1 MADSTP
7 CGRAVWA
14 RRYVEKLGMSL
25 VAIPPG
31 QKAPRTPGWQQ
42 PENQLAKPDMAQ
54 AFWEQYS
61 DHNIGVVLG
70 TSGLCS
76 LDVDDV
82 PATRQVLAELLG
94 LDLDEMIA
102 AYPTVVGNPERCR
115 LLFRVPP
122 GVELSRHALSWPNR
136 EEAGSFTVVEFR
148 AGAVQDVLPP
158 SIHPGTGN
166 PYVWRTPPQEGWV
179 PLLPDEILAAWV
191 NWDVFKRD
199 ALSVCPWAKSEA
211 SPRPHRP
218 ERPASDGESVINAF
232 NRTHDIEQVLAAH
245 GYVKRGRRWMYPH
258 SSTKLPG
265 ISIID
270 GAAFSH
276 HASDPLNNGHMVD
289 PFDAFCLLQHGGD
302 QRQAVR
308 DAARM
313 LGMEHR
319 KRELPPLPE
328 EAPPPAAPDNGGEG
342 GGDPE
347 WSAEMIHRRFAL
359 LDGEKKVFD
368 LHRRRILKWAAFEA
382 LVTRAL
388 AKAWLDT
395 TEKKVI
401 DAEQAKRQTD
411 DAKLAAKLK
420 GEAGKVGMVPME
432 RYVFLDGTQDIWDC
446 QLRMR
451 LPKGAVQLAL
461 GDAFSLW
468 VNSPD
473 RKQIPHDRLVFDP
486 RMTKDP
492 AEYINTFEGLPLTPV
507 DAPESCR
514 SIVYLIHWLCNGD
527 KAAMHWLTCWLAY
540 PLQNV
545 GAKLDT
551 AVLAHSTMEG
561 SGKSLL
567 MSDIMGEIYGK
578 YGATVGQVQLESS
591 WSQWQENKLY
601 GVFEEVVSRDQR
613 YNQVG
618 KIKHM
623 ITGKTMRIEAKF
635 VSGWEQTNYMN
646 AAFLSNEVMPWPISE
661 NDRRMLVIWPN
672 ETLPKD
678 ATQALKRELDG
689 EGVSA
694 FYHYLLNYDVG
705 DFDERTRPPMTRAR
719 QRLVE
724 MSRAAWQNFLAAWRS
739 GLLGVPYGVAR
750 TQDVHDL
757 FLEWCSKNREH
768 TMSETKFSLLMSSE
782 IPKSDQQ
789 MGWYDM
795 DERRVRSMFYL
806 PDPPV
811 DVDLGDGR
819 KLGALVKRFRDA
831 ALEAGWNPLGWDKCR
846 GWVKPYGGNAANDAA

>member
-1 MADSTP
+1 
-7 CGRAVWA
+7 
-14 RRYVEKLGMSL
+14 MSL

-42 PENQLAKPDMAQ
+42 AENQMAKPDIAQ

-82 PATRQVLAELLG
+82 PATRQVLADLLG
-94 LDLDEMIA
+94 LDLDEMA
-102 AYPTVVGNPERCR
+102 GRYPTVVGRPDRMR
-115 LLFRVPP
+115 LLFRAPV
-122 GVELSRHALSWPNR
+122 GSELTRKALSWPNQD
-136 EEAGSFTVVEFR
+136 ADGNFTVVELR
-148 AGAVQDVLPP
+148 GGAVQDVLPP
-158 SIHPGTGN
+158 SVHPDTGK
-166 PYVWRTPPQEGWV
+166 PYTWKTPPQDGV
-179 PLLPDEILAAWV
+179 IPMLPDEILAAWV
-191 NWDVFKRD
+191 NWDIFKRD
-199 ALSVCPWAKSEA
+199 ALCVCPWAKPEA
-211 SPRPHRP
+211 SPEPHRQ
-218 ERPASDGESVINAF
+218 ERRAKQAGGGESVIDAF
-232 NRTHDIEQVLAAH
+232 NRAHDIGQMLAAH
-245 GYVKRGRRWMYPH
+245 GYVKRGARWMYPH

-265 ISIID
+265 ISIIE
-270 GAAFSH
+270 GGAFSH
-276 HASDPLNNGHMVD
+276 HASDPLNTGHRVD
-289 PFDAFCLLQHGGD
+289 PFDVFCLLDHAGD
-302 QRQAVR
+302 VRQAVK

-313 LGMEHR
+313 LGMESQR
-319 KRELPPLPE
+319 QSLPPAPTGDGSE
-328 EAPPPAAPDNGGEG
+328 PSAPPETGGEG
-342 GGDPE
+342 SDGSDFDDTTVL
-347 WSAEMIHRRFAL
+347 RRFAL
-359 LDGEKKVFD
+359 MEGEKKVFD

-382 LVTRAL
+382 LVTRQL
-388 AKAWLDT
+388 AKAWLDRGD
-395 TEKKVI
+395 KKIV

-411 DAKLAAKLK
+411 EAKLASKLK
-420 GEAGKVGMVPME
+420 GDTGKVGMVPME

-468 VNSPD
+468 VNSPE

-492 AEYINTFEGLPLTPV
+492 ATHINTFEGLPLAPV
-507 DAPESCR
+507 DAPERCK

-527 KAAMHWLTCWLAY
+527 KEAMHWLTCWLAY
-540 PLQNV
+540 PLQNM
-545 GAKLDT
+545 GAKMDT

-567 MSDIMGEIYGK
+567 MSDIMGEIYGQ

-618 KIKHM
+618 RIKHM

-646 AAFLSNEVMPWPISE
+646 AAFLSNEVMPWPINE
-661 NDRRMLVIWPN
+661 NDRRMLVIWPKK
-672 ETLPKD
+672 TLPPE
-678 ATQALKRELDG
+678 ASVALKKELDAD
-689 EGVSA
+689 GVAA
-694 FYHYLLNYDVG
+694 FYNYLLRYDTG
-705 DFDERTRPPMTRAR
+705 DFNERTRPPLTKAR

-724 MSRAAWQNFLAAWRS
+724 MSRAAWQTFLVAWRN
-739 GLLGVPYGVAR
+739 GLLGVPYTVAR

-768 TMSETKFSLLMSSE
+768 TMSETKFSLLLSSE
-782 IPKSDQQ
+782 IEKSDSQ
-789 MGWYDM
+789 MGWYTM
-795 DERRVRSMFYL
+795 DEKRVRSMFYL
-806 PDPPV
+806 PDPPN
-811 DVDLGDGR
+811 DVDLSDGR
-819 KLGALVKRFRDA
+819 KLGALVKQFRDA
-831 ALEAGWNPLGWDKCR
+831 ALEAGWNPLGWDKCQ
-846 GWVKPYGGNAANDAA
+846 GWVKPYRAANDAA